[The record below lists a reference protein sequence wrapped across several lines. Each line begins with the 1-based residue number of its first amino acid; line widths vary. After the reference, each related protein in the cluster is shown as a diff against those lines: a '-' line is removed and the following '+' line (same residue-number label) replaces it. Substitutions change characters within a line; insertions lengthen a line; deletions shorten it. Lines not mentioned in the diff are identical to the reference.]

1 MEVMAEAKVFAA
13 EEGWRVLDQHYDDN
27 GLLAHEATV
36 RELMRDC
43 PGVTDVVCTTGTGA
57 TAAGLR
63 RFLPEHIR
71 VHARP
76 GTQPWTSLVDPHS
89 VPSCCS
95 AWPAAACLHLLA
107 AVCAH
112 IIAWLLCALQ
122 ESPEPSTG

>member
-1 MEVMAEAKVFAA
+1 MEVMAEAKGFAA

-76 GTQPWTSLVDPHS
+76 GTQPWTPSGPSLSPIS
-89 VPSCCS
+89 LQ
-95 AWPAAACLHLLA
+95 CLA
-107 AVCAH
+107 RCRM
-112 IIAWLLCALQ
+112 
-122 ESPEPSTG
+122 SPPSTHPVR